1 MAGNGKRKARS
12 RPAMDAT
19 AELDDRLLA
28 VILLRL
34 PSAAALARAA
44 TVCRRW
50 RRVASSPAF
59 LRLFRRLHHHAPPLL
74 GFFVCNNGF
83 AVSRKVGG
91 ELVGEVVD
99 PAFIPTFHPVPREFE
114 GAISRCG
121 HFSLASLPDVDRWAL
136 ADTRDGLLLLCSTF
150 SDRMSIPR
158 NFVVANPVSGRS
170 VLVRDARFYRL
181 DAESAY
187 LGAALRIDDDNDGG
201 AGGVLCFEIIV
212 VTYFMPGPR
221 LCVFSSRSGA
231 WTVHPYSDAGTA
243 IMPMLGAF
251 SDEMHANGSVYWLI
265 DDDDDDDDNPY
276 LLALDA
282 RTKQFSNIKLPRAMR
297 TRYRGNMCVMRSDDG
312 ELRVV
317 AFAAA
322 ALDFWHLDKSR
333 SSRGRWVQESRLD
346 LARAHGAPLFF
357 ADADGYPTRIMDAG
371 EGFVFFKHYGSGW
384 VFALSL
390 ETMVFIDLPHRRF
403 YSGPALPYRM
413 ALHPPLPA
421 LAD

>member
-1 MAGNGKRKARS
+1 
-12 RPAMDAT
+12 MDAT

-50 RRVASSPAF
+50 RRVASSPTF
-59 LRLFRRLHHHAPPLL
+59 LRLFRRLHRHAPPLL

-99 PAFIPTFHPVPREFE
+99 PAFLPTFHPVPREFE

-150 SDRMSIPR
+150 NDRMSIPR

-170 VLVRDARFYRL
+170 VLVRDARFYQL

-212 VTYFMPGPR
+212 VTYFMPGPPPLR
-221 LCVFSSRSGA
+221 LLVALRRVGPCTPTPTPAPPSCPCSAHSA
-231 WTVHPYSDAGTA
+231 TTCTP
-243 IMPMLGAF
+243 
-251 SDEMHANGSVYWLI
+251 NGSVYWLI
-265 DDDDDDDDNPY
+265 NDDDDDDDDNPY

-282 RTKQFSNIKLPRAMR
+282 RTKQFSNIKLPRAMW

-333 SSRGRWVQESRLD
+333 SSRGR
-346 LARAHGAPLFF
+346 
-357 ADADGYPTRIMDAG
+357 
-371 EGFVFFKHYGSGW
+371 
-384 VFALSL
+384 
-390 ETMVFIDLPHRRF
+390 
-403 YSGPALPYRM
+403 
-413 ALHPPLPA
+413 
-421 LAD
+421 

>member
-1 MAGNGKRKARS
+1 
-12 RPAMDAT
+12 MDAT

-50 RRVASSPAF
+50 RRVASSPTF
-59 LRLFRRLHHHAPPLL
+59 LRLFRRLHRHAPPLL

-83 AVSRKVGG
+83 AVSRKPLRPLLPRLPPRRRPLGARRK
-91 ELVGEVVD
+91 
-99 PAFIPTFHPVPREFE
+99 PATGSSSSGSNFN
-114 GAISRCG
+114 
-121 HFSLASLPDVDRWAL
+121 
-136 ADTRDGLLLLCSTF
+136 
-150 SDRMSIPR
+150 DRMSIPR
-158 NFVVANPVSGRS
+158 NFVVTNPVSGRS
-170 VLVRDARFYRL
+170 VLVRDARFYQL

-251 SDEMHANGSVYWLI
+251 SDDMHTNGSVYWLI
-265 DDDDDDDDNPY
+265 NDDDDDDDDNPY

-282 RTKQFSNIKLPRAMR
+282 RTKQFSNIKLPRAMW

-333 SSRGRWVQESRLD
+333 SSRGR
-346 LARAHGAPLFF
+346 
-357 ADADGYPTRIMDAG
+357 
-371 EGFVFFKHYGSGW
+371 
-384 VFALSL
+384 
-390 ETMVFIDLPHRRF
+390 
-403 YSGPALPYRM
+403 
-413 ALHPPLPA
+413 
-421 LAD
+421 

>member
-1 MAGNGKRKARS
+1 MSKKMAGNGKRKARS
-12 RPAMDAT
+12 PPAMDAT

-50 RRVASSPAF
+50 RRVASSPTF
-59 LRLFRRLHHHAPPLL
+59 LRL
-74 GFFVCNNGF
+74 
-83 AVSRKVGG
+83 
-91 ELVGEVVD
+91 
-99 PAFIPTFHPVPREFE
+99 
-114 GAISRCG
+114 
-121 HFSLASLPDVDRWAL
+121 
-136 ADTRDGLLLLCSTF
+136 
-150 SDRMSIPR
+150 DRMSIPR

-170 VLVRDARFYRL
+170 VLVRDARFYQL

-187 LGAALRIDDDNDGG
+187 LGAALRIDDDND
-201 AGGVLCFEIIV
+201 GGVLCFEIIV

-251 SDEMHANGSVYWLI
+251 SDDMHTNGSVYWLI

-346 LARAHGAPLFF
+346 LVRAHGAPLFF

-371 EGFVFFKHYGSGW
+371 EGFVFLKHYGSGW

-390 ETMVFIDLPHRRF
+390 ETMMFIDLPHRRF